1 MQNGRIMEL
10 LQIAINQAWHENILS
25 LPIEKSYGQAY
36 LIIQYANDYN
46 YHASRCSIDRKP

>member
-25 LPIEKSYGQAY
+25 LPIKKSYGQAY
-36 LIIQYANDYN
+36 LIIQYANNYN